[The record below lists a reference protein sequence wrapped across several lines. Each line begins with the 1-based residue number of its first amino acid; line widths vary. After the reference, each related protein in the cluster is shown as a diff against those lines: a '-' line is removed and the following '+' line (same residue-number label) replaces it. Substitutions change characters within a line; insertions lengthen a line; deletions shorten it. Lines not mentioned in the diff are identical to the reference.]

1 MTSEVT
7 CEEKSESSVW
17 VQDGKWKGAFFV
29 SWLFLKDIPN
39 KQFRHILIEAN
50 ENKPVTNSR
59 DTQEVPLEHGRQMI
73 EIFRNF
79 RHSTSIIDDFDYY
92 LKRESEMK
100 QKRDHKYKGNN
111 LYAICQNVK

>member
-50 ENKPVTNSR
+50 ENKPVTNSS

-111 LYAICQNVK
+111 